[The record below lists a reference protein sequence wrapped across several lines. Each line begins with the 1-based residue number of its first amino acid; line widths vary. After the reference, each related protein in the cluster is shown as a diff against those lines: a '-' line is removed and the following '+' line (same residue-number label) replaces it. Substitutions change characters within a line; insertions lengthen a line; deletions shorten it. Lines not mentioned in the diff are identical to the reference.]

1 MVREGGPCMARLGNG
16 DNAPLC
22 CHEGL
27 SSTWYGKSGH
37 QFCGSHRA
45 AWNRWKKEH
54 GVEQEE
60 EEPRYLTEMDE
71 LLGTRYC
78 EPAEMKPDERFND
91 VTKSSLQFCVQGT
104 FTAES
109 YTRGMVDT
117 RWQTLEQLSES
128 CSREV
133 AVEMVNTKN
142 ARTRGFLRLTPRLY
156 ITEHSPERT
165 DPRL

>member
-78 EPAEMKPDERFND
+78 EPAEMKTDERFND

-128 CSREV
+128 CSREDF
-133 AVEMVNTKN
+133 E
-142 ARTRGFLRLTPRLY
+142 RLFKRHLKDLEKTFKRDAKRFKKAAEL
-156 ITEHSPERT
+156 EEE
-165 DPRL
+165 